1 MKVVALAGGVGGAKL
16 VYGLAKTLSS
26 EELVVIVNTGDD
38 FDYLGLRICPDL
50 DTICYTLAGL
60 SNPKTG
66 WGRDQESW
74 NFLAEIKQLT
84 QDNWFHVG
92 DKDLAT
98 HVYRTDELNKGVLL
112 HEVVNNLCSRWAI
125 KHRVLPMSDQSI
137 MTVVDT
143 VEFGELSFQE
153 YFVKHQCEPTLRKIR
168 FSCEE
173 LPVATL
179 GLLEAIQESEAVI
192 ICPSNPWLSIDPILS
207 IPEIIQAINQK
218 RTVAISPIIGGKALK
233 GPASKIFSELGI
245 SPSSVAVANH
255 YEGLIDT
262 LFVDHKDD
270 NLVDEIQ
277 KTGISPI
284 VTNTIMNSN
293 HEKFQLANDV
303 LNYIKEELIFNQ

>member
-1 MKVVALAGGVGGAKL
+1 MKVVALAGVVGGAKL

-74 NFLAEIKQLT
+74 NFLAEIKQLS
-84 QDNWFHVG
+84 QEDWFHVG

-112 HEVVNNLCSRWAI
+112 HEVVNKLCSKWVI
-125 KHRVLPMSDQSI
+125 KHQVLPMSDQSI

-153 YFVKHQCEPTLRKIR
+153 YFVKHQCEPTLRNIR
-168 FSCEE
+168 FACEE
-173 LPVATL
+173 LPVATP
-179 GLLEAIQESEAVI
+179 GLLEAIQESDAVI

-207 IPEIIQAINQK
+207 IPEIIQTINQK

-255 YEGLIDT
+255 YKGIIDT
-262 LFVDHKDD
+262 LFVDHKDN
-270 NLVDEIQ
+270 NLIDEIQ

-293 HEKFQLANDV
+293 HERLQLANDV